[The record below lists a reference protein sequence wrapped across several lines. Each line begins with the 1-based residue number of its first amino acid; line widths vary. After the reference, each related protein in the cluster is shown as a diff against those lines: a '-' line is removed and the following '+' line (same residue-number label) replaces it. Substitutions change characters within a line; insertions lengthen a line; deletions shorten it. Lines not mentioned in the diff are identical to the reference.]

1 MKYINIILSLFLA
14 LALNSCVANMSDNEI
29 NSFGDFNFD
38 GSLSE
43 WNKTFQNVCPSVTD
57 AVMRPVI
64 WNVDVERS
72 FVISDNTIKS
82 MSTCGLLVTLLEF
95 PVYPPMNNSTVSPSV
110 TEFNAVLQKSKLA
123 KEFFKRHDCFPVL
136 VSKYLTLINE
146 FKCFPM
152 EGGFEAPQID
162 YIEKLLASDLCMSVL
177 DNNKK
182 NQLMAMA
189 LAFEEKNRGCFTDVI
204 FLPQTYT
211 IMISIM
217 QVRNY
222 TPFIEEVGPRIREA
236 SAGYYLDDEPIGDIQ
251 YFCLTVSDAKLIVK
265 YAKDFL
271 NEQKTKTN

>member
-1 MKYINIILSLFLA
+1 MKYINFIMSLFWA

-29 NSFGDFNFD
+29 NSFGNFNFD

-123 KEFFKRHDCFPVL
+123 KEFFKRHDCYPVL

-146 FKCFPM
+146 SKCIPF
-152 EGGFEAPQID
+152 EGGVVPQID

-189 LAFEEKNRGCFTDVI
+189 LAFEEKNRGCNNDI
-204 FLPQTYT
+204 IIPLSQTYT

-236 SAGYYLDDEPIGDIQ
+236 SGGYYFVQPNGDTQ
-251 YFCLTVSDAKLIVK
+251 HFVLTVSDAKLIVK
-265 YAKDFL
+265 FAKDFL
-271 NEQKTKTN
+271 NKQKTKTN